1 MLAIAAHTV
10 RRRLASF
17 AGAIVAAAL
26 AVGLVAA
33 TGSLMASA
41 LAASGAGRFTAVD
54 AVVQATATITVG
66 AGDAAGGVATVY
78 PPPRLP
84 AGLAARVGAV
94 RGVSRAVG
102 DLAFPAAAFG
112 LGGQLLSA
120 PGAGLTEGHGW
131 ASAQLTPYI
140 LVAGNPPASAGEVV
154 IDARLAR
161 HGHIR
166 VGARLLVVV
175 PAGTRGFRVSGI
187 AAPHAGGDR
196 GQPALFFSDDAAP
209 LLARTAGQVNAVG
222 VFAAPGVSPDMLR
235 ARLSASLGAGVQ
247 VLDRQHA
254 AAADAGDP
262 VAAQRADLIALL
274 ATTGAFAAIVA
285 IFVVAGTFAFTVA
298 QRRRELALLRTIGA
312 TPRQLRQM
320 IAGEALVIAALGGAL
335 GCLAGLPLAAPLASA
350 LVSHGAAP
358 EGFHASSNPVPFVA
372 AFATGLAVAEVAS
385 LAAAWRAARV
395 RPAEALLE
403 ASLEPPG
410 LGPARWI
417 LGLLAVGGGVAL
429 IITVPV
435 GGTLAG
441 PAALLLAIGAALLSP
456 VALGLLAAALSWP
469 LRAGW
474 GAPGLLA
481 STAVAA
487 HRRRAGAVAA
497 PVVLIVAVTGT
508 QAIVGTSTQATTQ
521 HVTAQRIRAP
531 YVLVA
536 GAGAGLPAATAR
548 LAGQVPGVK
557 AAAGILPTT
566 VFLLDPGL
574 DNFGS
579 PWDAA
584 GLDPAALPG
593 TLDLAVEAGSLA
605 SLTGSTIAVSST
617 LARKADIRVGAIL
630 NARLADLT
638 PARLRVGAI
647 YQRALGLGDIVLPLP
662 LAEAHAAVV
671 LDSAVF
677 VSGPPAA
684 LTGLARL
691 ARSAPGTAVLT
702 REQYLQTV
710 RAAQQASQWP
720 IWLLIGLIVAF
731 AALALLNTALMATAG
746 RQPELALVR
755 LIGGTRRQ
763 ARRMIA
769 WEAIV
774 TTLTGL
780 AIGAFI
786 ARIAVQTPRG
796 EPGWHVAVPAALSG
810 GILAGAA
817 VLSLTGSLAPAR
829 LALRTRLT
837 APFSGGE

>member
-54 AVVQATATITVG
+54 AVVQANATITVG
-66 AGDAAGGVATVY
+66 ADDAAGGVATVY

-84 AGLAARVGAV
+84 AGLVARVGAV

-112 LGGQLLSA
+112 PGGQLLSV
-120 PGAGLTEGHGW
+120 PGADLTEGHGW
-131 ASAQLTPYI
+131 ASASLTPY
-140 LVAGNPPASAGEVV
+140 LLLAGSPPANAGEVV

-161 HGHIR
+161 HGHVR

-175 PAGTRGFRVSGI
+175 PAGPRGFRVSGI
-187 AAPHAGGDR
+187 AAARAGGGR
-196 GQPALFFSDDAAP
+196 GQSALFFSDAAAP

-222 VFAAPGVSPDMLR
+222 VFAAPGVSPDTLR
-235 ARLSASLGAGVQ
+235 TRLSASLGGGVQ

-254 AAADAGDP
+254 ATADAGDP
-262 VAAQRADLIALL
+262 VAAERPDLIALL

-285 IFVVAGTFAFTVA
+285 IFVVASTFAFTIA

-312 TPRQLRQM
+312 TPRQLRRM
-320 IAGEALVIAALGGAL
+320 IAGEALVIAVIGGAI
-335 GCLAGLPLAAPLASA
+335 GCLAGLPLAAPLAST

-358 EGFHASSNPVPFVA
+358 EGFHASSNPVPFVV

-410 LGPARWI
+410 LGPARWL

-429 IITVPV
+429 LITVPV
-435 GGTLAG
+435 GGALAG
-441 PAALLLAIGAALLSP
+441 PAALSLAIGAALLSP
-456 VALGLLAAALSWP
+456 VVLGLLAAALSWP
-469 LRAGW
+469 LRAGP
-474 GAPGLLA
+474 GASGLMA
-481 STAVAA
+481 STAVAT

-497 PVVLIVAVTGT
+497 PIVLIVAVTGT
-508 QAIVGTSTQATTQ
+508 QAIADTTTQATTQ

-536 GAGAGLPAATAR
+536 DAGLPVGTAR
-548 LAGQVPGVK
+548 LAGQVPGVR
-557 AAAGILPTT
+557 AAAGILPTS
-566 VFLLDPGL
+566 VFLLDRGL
-574 DNFGS
+574 DNYGS

-584 GLDPAALPG
+584 GLDPATAPG
-593 TLDLAVEAGSLA
+593 TLDLAVQAGSLA

-617 LARKADIRVGAIL
+617 LARHAGVHIGAIL

-647 YQRALGLGDIVLPLP
+647 YQHALGLGDIVLPLP
-662 LAEAHAAVV
+662 LAQAHAAVV
-671 LDSAVF
+671 MDSAVF
-677 VSGPPAA
+677 VSGPPAVRA
-684 LTGLARL
+684 GLERL
-691 ARSAPGTAVLT
+691 ARSVPSGAVLT

-710 RAAQQASQWP
+710 RAAEQASQWS

-731 AALALLNTALMATAG
+731 AALAALNTALMATAD
-746 RQPELALVR
+746 RQPELILVR

-763 ARRMIA
+763 ARRTIA
-769 WEAIV
+769 WEAVV
-774 TTLTGL
+774 TTLAGL
-780 AIGAFI
+780 TVGTLI
-786 ARIAVQTPRG
+786 ARIAVQTPPG
-796 EPGWHVAVPAALSG
+796 PPGWQIAVPAIPSG
-810 GILAGAA
+810 AILAGAA
-817 VLSLTGSLAPAR
+817 LLGLAGALAPAR
-829 LALRTRLT
+829 LALHTRP
-837 APFSGGE
+837 AAAFGRGE